1 MMNIGNIQNST
12 LPKTQGT
19 SSKNNTAS
27 LDAPIDLLRK
37 PSQGTG
43 LSLSG
48 TVNFTAFISPSESTE
63 KTNNDKKS
71 TTTTTLVDQIVDNEL
86 AKFPKDLK
94 AESAS
99 RLLELYNLYS
109 EGISSFVLRSY
120 PKSYQAQLLAK
131 VDERLESLKSTM
143 SAQGIQIPENK
154 KAEEAKKLVKTPIDY
169 FLDKELGEFPAD
181 LEALPIQRLGELFSI
196 YGIRAVHSLGIRV
209 TPGAMEKALE
219 RLNKVIDEINQRVD
233 IKMGNI
239 NEMTP
244 VSYASDQQLEREKK
258 ENKSTISTLNQSN
271 LQPMVPFFEDQN
283 EIIEKEMDLRKYGE
297 VGAFGERY
305 MSPESYKRKEADLKG
320 IPYQAEGQEKKPE
333 LEDVDQTKDK
343 KQKDDLTVSLNDPV
357 DDKSSKKS
365 IEEENT
371 SNKNDKSET
380 ASQKP

>member
-1 MMNIGNIQNST
+1 MNIGNIQNST
-12 LPKTQGT
+12 FPKTQGS
-19 SSKNNTAS
+19 SSKNDTAS
-27 LDAPIDLLRK
+27 LDTPIDLLKK

-48 TVNFTAFISPSESTE
+48 TVNLTAFISPSESTE
-63 KTNNDKKS
+63 KTNNDNTS
-71 TTTTTLVDQIVDNEL
+71 TKTPTLVDQIVDSEL

-94 AESAS
+94 AESAL

-131 VDERLESLKSTM
+131 VDERLELVKSTM
-143 SAQGIQIPENK
+143 SAQGIQIPESAK
-154 KAEEAKKLVKTPIDY
+154 KVEEAKKVVKTPVDF

-181 LEALPIQRLGELFSI
+181 LKALPIKRLGELFSI

-209 TPGAMEKALE
+209 TPDAMEKALE

-239 NEMTP
+239 NEITP
-244 VSYASDQQLEREKK
+244 VSYASDQQLEKEKK
-258 ENKSTISTLNQSN
+258 ENKGTIATLNQSN

-283 EIIEKEMDLRKYGE
+283 EIIDKEMDLRKYGD

-305 MSPESYKRKEADLKG
+305 MSAESYKRKEADLKG
-320 IPYQAEGQEKKPE
+320 IPYQAEGQENKPK
-333 LEDVDQTKDK
+333 LEDVDKTKDK
-343 KQKDDLTVSLNDPV
+343 KQKDDLTTDLNNPV
-357 DDKSSKKS
+357 EEKNSEKSTK
-365 IEEENT
+365 EENS
-371 SNKNDKSET
+371 SNKNADPET
-380 ASQKP
+380 TSPSI

>member
-1 MMNIGNIQNST
+1 MNIGNIQTSNTNDSQANIS
-12 LPKTQGT
+12 PK
-19 SSKNNTAS
+19 NTAP
-27 LDAPIDLLRK
+27 LETPVNLLK
-37 PSQGTG
+37 KTSQGTG

-48 TVNFTAFISPSESTE
+48 TIHFEAFISPSESTE
-63 KTNNDKKS
+63 KTNNDKNS

-94 AESAS
+94 SESSS

-143 SAQGIQIPENK
+143 SAQGIQIPEAK
-154 KAEEAKKLVKTPIDY
+154 KAEEAKKVVKTPVDLY
-169 FLDKELGEFPAD
+169 LDKELGEFPAD
-181 LEALPIQRLGELFSI
+181 LKTLPIKRLGELFSI

-233 IKMGNI
+233 IKMDNI
-239 NEMTP
+239 NEVTP
-244 VSYASDQQLEREKK
+244 VNLASDQQLEREKK
-258 ENKSTISTLNQSN
+258 ENKSTIATLNQSN

-283 EIIEKEMDLRKYGE
+283 EIIEKEMDLRKYGD

-320 IPYQAEGQEKKPE
+320 IPYQAKGQETKPE

-343 KQKDDLTVSLNDPV
+343 KKKDDLTVSLNNPV
-357 DDKSSKKS
+357 DEKSSKKS

-371 SNKNDKSET
+371 SNKNAKPET